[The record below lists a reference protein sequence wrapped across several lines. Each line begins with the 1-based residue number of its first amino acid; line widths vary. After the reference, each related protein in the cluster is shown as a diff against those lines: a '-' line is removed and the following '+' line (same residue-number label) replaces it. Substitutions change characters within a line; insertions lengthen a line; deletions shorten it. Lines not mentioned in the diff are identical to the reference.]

1 MNSNAPLVKGPIFK
15 TLVKFSLPILGS
27 VFLQALYGVGDLVI
41 IGQFTDYTSVSAVAT
56 GSQVIEALMVTISG
70 LTASITVL
78 VGQYIGAKKGKETA
92 KIVGTSIALFSTFA
106 IILTV
111 LMLASSRQIAAL
123 MQAPLAAF
131 EQTVSYIQIC
141 STSILFVTGFSTAI
155 SILNGLGDSKRPF
168 MFAVAAWVINVIG
181 DLLLVGVFKMG
192 TAGSA
197 LTNVIG
203 QGLALLLAIISIRK
217 SGFSFDFHR
226 THIGFDMQK
235 IKEILKIGIPL
246 AIKNNLIMVS
256 LLVVTSI
263 INSMGLVS
271 SAAAGAVGRLSSFAM
286 VPSLAILITVEAFV
300 AQNVGAQQTDRA
312 KRGMFYGIA
321 LAFSLSALFYFC
333 FNFADNALM
342 RFFSREAA
350 VVAAGSL
357 YIKTASVDILLL
369 SILLPLEG
377 FLNGCGKTSFAMV
390 QTLVTTFLVRIP
402 MAYYFSIQQDATLFT
417 VGIALIVS
425 SSVGILMLAI
435 YIYARLIP
443 KLRSTQYP
451 VLSEI

>member
-1 MNSNAPLVKGPIFK
+1 MDTQAPLAKGPIFK

-92 KIVGTSIALFSTFA
+92 KTVGTSMALFSAFA
-106 IILTV
+106 IILTI
-111 LMLASSRQIAAL
+111 LMLASARQITAL
-123 MQAPLAAF
+123 MQVPLAAF
-131 EQTVSYIQIC
+131 EQTVIYIQIC
-141 STSILFVTGFSTAI
+141 STSILFVTGFNTAI

-168 MFAVAAWVINVIG
+168 MFAVASWVINVIG

-203 QGLALLLAIISIRK
+203 QGLALVLAIISIRK
-217 SGFSFDFHR
+217 SGFSFEFHR
-226 THIGFDMQK
+226 THIGFNTQK

-286 VPSLAILITVEAFV
+286 VPSLAFLIAVEAFV
-300 AQNVGAQQTDRA
+300 AQNVGAQQAVRA
-312 KRGMFYGIA
+312 RKGMFYGIA
-321 LAFSLSALFYFC
+321 FAFSLGALFYLS
-333 FNFADNALM
+333 FNLADNLLM
-342 RFFSREAA
+342 SFFSEESA
-350 VVAAGSL
+350 VIAAGSL

-377 FLNGCGKTSFAMV
+377 FLNGCGKTSFVMI

-402 MAYYFSIQQDATLFT
+402 LAYYFSIQPNANLFEI
-417 VGIALIVS
+417 GIALVVS
-425 SSVGILMLAI
+425 SILGILMLVI
-435 YIYARLIP
+435 FINRTPIHIQKSIHP
-443 KLRSTQYP
+443 P
-451 VLSEI
+451 VLSET